1 MDHQDLAAELHDLQA
16 EYQQTRQRLATM
28 QDGWAGNTATA
39 RAKGRQVSA
48 TVDGRGRLTEV
59 RFHGQGYRSMP
70 AAELGTLVVETV
82 NRAHADVQRQLWAS
96 AAGYLPTGVTVDD
109 VVGGDF
115 NWASTLSA
123 EIRLPA
129 LVQDLLDRADAAP
142 AAPTPTPDGR

>member
-1 MDHQDLAAELHDLQA
+1 MQA
-16 EYQQTRQRLATM
+16 EYQQTRQRLAAM
-28 QDGWAGNTATA
+28 QDGWAGSTATA

-59 RFHGQGYRSMP
+59 RFHGQGYRTMSP
-70 AAELGTLVVETV
+70 AELGTLVVETV

-96 AAGYLPTGVTVDD
+96 AAGYLPAGVAVDD
-109 VVGGDF
+109 VAAGEF

-129 LVQDLLDRADAAP
+129 LVQDLLDRADTAP
-142 AAPTPTPDGR
+142 PTPDGR